1 MMVSITTK
9 EELEKCS
16 DAINDIALGLDSI
29 EEYILENMDGL
40 MPGLMPS
47 SMIEMIKLISSIK
60 AKLAKVNPDAYGLYL
75 DRLLEDRWG

>member
-16 DAINDIALGLDSI
+16 DAINDIALGLDSR
-29 EEYILENMDGL
+29 EEYIVENMDGL